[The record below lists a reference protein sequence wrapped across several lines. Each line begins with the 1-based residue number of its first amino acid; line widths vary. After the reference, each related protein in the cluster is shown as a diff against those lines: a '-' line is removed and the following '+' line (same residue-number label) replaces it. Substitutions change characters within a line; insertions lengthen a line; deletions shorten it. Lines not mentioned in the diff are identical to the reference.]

1 MKINHIIGT
10 SFIDYPKEISMVVF
24 TKGCNMRCPY
34 CHNKELEEKELLYT
48 TGDVLSFL
56 KKRKG
61 LVDAITISGGE
72 PTLQE
77 GLVEFCRQLKML
89 KVKIKLDTNG
99 SNPKVLKQLIDEDLL
114 DYVAMDIKTSPKK
127 YKPLSGLDFEKVEE
141 SIGLIRGLETYEFRT
156 TMYPT
161 INENDIENIVKRIG
175 HAHYFLQQYR
185 PNGPN
190 DLASYSDNY
199 VAAIGQKFNLS
210 VRGLETNKTIC
221 TVSSAV

>member
-48 TGDVLSFL
+48 REDVLAFL

-99 SNPKVLKQLIDEDLL
+99 SNPKVLKQLIDEELL

-127 YKPLSGLDFEKVEE
+127 YKPLSGLDFEKVKE
-141 SIGLIRGLETYEFRT
+141 SINLIQGLKTYEFRT

-161 INENDIENIVKRIG
+161 ISEKDIENIVRRIG
-175 HAHYFLQQYR
+175 HEHYFLQQYR

-199 VAAIGQKFNLS
+199 VAAIGQKFNLK

-221 TVSSAV
+221 TVASAV

>member
-48 TGDVLSFL
+48 REDVLAFL

-77 GLVEFCRQLKML
+77 GLVEFCRQIKML

-99 SNPKVLKQLIDEDLL
+99 SNPKVLKQLIDEELL

-127 YKPLSGLDFEKVEE
+127 YKPLSGLDFEKVKE
-141 SIGLIRGLETYEFRT
+141 SINLIQGLKTYEFRT

-161 INENDIENIVKRIG
+161 ISEKDIENIVRRIG
-175 HAHYFLQQYR
+175 HEHYFLQKYR

-199 VAAIGQKFNLS
+199 VAAIGQKFNLK

-221 TVSSAV
+221 TVASAV

>member
-1 MKINHIIGT
+1 
-10 SFIDYPKEISMVVF
+10 MVVF

-34 CHNKELEEKELLYT
+34 CHNKELEEEELIYT
-48 TGDVLSFL
+48 TEDVLSFL

-77 GLVEFCRQLKML
+77 GLVAFCRQLKML

-99 SNPKVLKQLIDEDLL
+99 SNPSVLEQLIEEDLL

-127 YKPLSGLDFEKVEE
+127 YRPLSGLAFEKVEE
-141 SIGLIRGLETYEFRT
+141 SIDLIKGLKNYEFRT

-161 INENDIENIVKRIG
+161 INEKDIENIVKRVG
-175 HAHYFLQQYR
+175 HENYFLQQYR

-190 DLASYSDNY
+190 DLAPYSDAY
-199 VAAIGQKFNLS
+199 VTDIGQKYNLR
-210 VRGLETNKTIC
+210 VRGLATNNTID

>member
-48 TGDVLSFL
+48 TADVLAFL
-56 KKRKG
+56 NKRKG

-77 GLVEFCRQLKML
+77 GLVEFCRQLKMF

-99 SNPKVLKQLIDEDLL
+99 SNPKVLKQLIDEELL

-141 SIGLIRGLETYEFRT
+141 SIDLIQGLKTYEFRT
-156 TMYPT
+156 TIYPT
-161 INENDIENIVKRIG
+161 ISEKDIENIVKRIG
-175 HAHYFLQQYR
+175 HTHYFLQQYR

-190 DLASYSDNY
+190 DLAPYSDDY

-210 VRGLETNKTIC
+210 VRGLVTNKMIC

>member
-48 TGDVLSFL
+48 TTDVLAFL

-77 GLVEFCRQLKML
+77 GLVEFCRQIKML

-127 YKPLSGLDFEKVEE
+127 YKPFSGLDFEKVEE
-141 SIGLIRGLETYEFRT
+141 SIDLIQGLKTYEFRT

-161 INENDIENIVKRIG
+161 ISEKDIENIVRRIG
-175 HAHYFLQQYR
+175 HEHYFLQQYR

-199 VAAIGQKFNLS
+199 VAAIGQKFNLK

-221 TVSSAV
+221 TVASAV